1 MPARRVAFINEKGG
15 TCKTTLAVNVA
26 AYLAEKKKKRVLLV
40 DLDTQGHAGKSLGID
55 PRGLAKNVFHLLTD
69 TNVSLED
76 VTLPTATANL
86 MLVPSWKE
94 MAEFPTVAGP
104 DPQRARRLANRLA
117 PALDRYDF
125 IIFDA
130 PPSLGLTTTNILVAA
145 EEVVVPVA
153 TTYLALD
160 GCAEMVDT
168 VADVKT
174 NFQHETLRITL
185 VVPTLYR
192 KTQLA
197 DEVLAKL
204 KEYFPKRTAEPLA
217 LSVTIDEAQSHGKT
231 IWEYAPW
238 SRGATMLQTIAE
250 AVDRAGKTA
259 PAK

>member
-1 MPARRVAFINEKGG
+1 MSARRIAFINEKGG

-26 AYLAEKKKKRVLLV
+26 AAFALDQRRVLLI

-55 PRGLAKNVFHLLTD
+55 PRSVGRTIFEVLTEPG
-69 TNVSLED
+69 VSLAD
-76 VTLPTATANL
+76 VALPTATANL
-86 MLVPSWKE
+86 HVVPSWKG
-94 MAEFPTVAGP
+94 MAEFPTAAAN
-104 DPQRARRLANRLA
+104 DPQRAHRLAERLEA
-117 PALDRYDF
+117 ADDRYDF

-160 GCAEMVDT
+160 GCAEMVET
-168 VADVKT
+168 VERVRAQ
-174 NFQHETLRITL
+174 FHHQALRITL

-197 DEVLAKL
+197 DEVVAKL
-204 KEYFPKRTAEPLA
+204 KQYFPRRTAEPFS
-217 LSVTIDEAQSHGKT
+217 LSVTVDEAQSHGKT

-238 SRGATMLQTIAE
+238 SRGATMLKAIA
-250 AVDRAGKTA
+250 ASIDRAGRRA
-259 PAK
+259 E

>member
-1 MPARRVAFINEKGG
+1 MAARRIAFINEKGG

-26 AYLAEKKKKRVLLV
+26 AYLAGKKNKRVLLV

-69 TNVSLED
+69 PHLGLEA
-76 VTLPTATANL
+76 VTLPTPTPNL
-86 MLVPSWKE
+86 FLVPSWKD
-94 MAEFPTVAGP
+94 MAEFPSAAAT
-104 DPQRARRLANRLA
+104 DPQRARRLEQRLQA
-117 PALDRYDF
+117 ARDRFDF
-125 IIFDA
+125 IVFDA

-145 EEVVVPVA
+145 DEVVVPVA

-168 VADVKT
+168 VNDVKA
-174 NFQHETLRITL
+174 NFGHQALRITL

-197 DEVLAKL
+197 DEVVAKL
-204 KEYFPKRTAEPLA
+204 REYFPRRTAEPFA
-217 LSVTIDEAQSHGKT
+217 LSVTVDEAQSHGKT

-238 SRGATMLQTIAE
+238 SRGATMLQAIAE
-250 AVDRAGKTA
+250 AVDKAGRS
-259 PAK
+259 